1 MSTETAVDSP
11 VAHADEPIV
20 RLRHPWRWVAVAVI
34 ALFAA
39 QAIVFA
45 VTNDKL
51 RWDLVGGYLFEES
64 ILRGLW
70 MTVKL
75 TVVSM
80 VVGVVLGTV
89 LAVMRLS
96 DNPVFRAV
104 AGGYVWLFRGTP
116 ILVQLLFWFF
126 LGTVLPTITI
136 GIPFGPDFG
145 SWATNTV
152 ISQFTAAIL
161 GLGLNEAAYMA
172 EIVRAGIGSVDQGQS
187 EAAEAL
193 GMSPA
198 TTYRRVILPQAAR
211 LIVPPTA
218 NQTISMLKLTSLV
231 LVIGLPEL
239 TTTVQLIYGRNLQ
252 QIPMLLVASIWYLV
266 LTTILTIIQ
275 SRLEK
280 RMSRGVSRSGTE
292 RRNFFT
298 ARRPRM
304 TTEDAR

>member
-1 MSTETAVDSP
+1 MTAAPVRTEP
-11 VAHADEPIV
+11 VAHAEEPIV
-20 RLRHPWRWVAVAVI
+20 RLRHPWRWVAVAVLVVYG
-34 ALFAA
+34 AE
-39 QAIVFA
+39 AIVFA
-45 VTNDKL
+45 VTNEQL

-75 TVVSM
+75 TVIAM
-80 VVGVVLGTV
+80 LVGIALGTV

-104 AGGYVWLFRGTP
+104 AGGYIWLFRGTP

-126 LGTVLPTITI
+126 LGSVLPTISI
-136 GIPFGPDFG
+136 GVPFGPDLA
-145 SWATNTV
+145 SWPTNT
-152 ISQFTAAIL
+152 IITQFAAAIL

-172 EIVRAGIGSVDQGQS
+172 EIVRAGIGAVDEGQT

-193 GMSPA
+193 GMSPV
-198 TTYRRVILPQAAR
+198 TTYRRVVLPQAAR

-239 TTTVQLIYGRNLQ
+239 TTTAQLIYGRNLQ
-252 QIPMLLVASIWYLV
+252 QIPLLIVASIWYLV
-266 LTTILTIIQ
+266 LTTILTIVQ

-280 RMSRGVSRSGTE
+280 RMSRGVSRSGTK
-292 RRNFFT
+292 RPSVL
-298 ARRPRM
+298 ARKGGRS
-304 TTEDAR
+304 

>member
-1 MSTETAVDSP
+1 MSTDASVTRP

-20 RLRHPWRWVAVAVI
+20 HLRHPWRWVAVALL

-39 QAIVFA
+39 QAIQFA
-45 VTNDKL
+45 VTNDNL

-75 TVVSM
+75 TAISM
-80 VVGVVLGTV
+80 LVGVVLGTL

-104 AGGYVWLFRGTP
+104 AGGYIWLFRGTP

-126 LGTVLPTITI
+126 LGTVLPTITL
-136 GIPFGPDFG
+136 GIPFGPDFA
-145 SWATNTV
+145 SWPTNT
-152 ISQFTAAIL
+152 IITQFAAAIL

-172 EIVRAGIGSVDQGQS
+172 EIVRAGIGGVDQGQS

-193 GMSPA
+193 GMGPA

-218 NQTISMLKLTSLV
+218 NETISMLKLTSLV

-239 TTTVQLIYGRNLQ
+239 TTTAQLIYGRNLQ
-252 QIPMLLVASIWYLV
+252 QIPLLIVASIWYLV
-266 LTTILTIIQ
+266 LTTLLTIVQ

-280 RMSRGVSRSGTE
+280 RMSRGVSQPGTG
-292 RRNFFT
+292 RRT
-298 ARRPRM
+298 MLARKGGH
-304 TTEDAR
+304 A

>member
-1 MSTETAVDSP
+1 MAAGTGVADP
-11 VAHADEPIV
+11 VAQAQEPIV
-20 RLRHPWRWVAVAVI
+20 RLRHPWRWVAVVVI
-34 ALFAA
+34 ALYSAE
-39 QAIVFA
+39 AIHFA
-45 VTNDKL
+45 VTNSRL

-64 ILRGLW
+64 ILQGLR
-70 MTVKL
+70 MTVQL
-75 TVVSM
+75 TVISM
-80 VVGVVLGTV
+80 VVGIVLGTV

-96 DNPVFRAV
+96 DNPVFRLV
-104 AGGYVWLFRGTP
+104 AGGYIWLFRGTP

-126 LGTVLPTITI
+126 LGSVLPTISV
-136 GIPFGPDFG
+136 GIPFGPDVA
-145 SWATNTV
+145 SWPTNTL
-152 ISQFTAAIL
+152 ITQFAAAIL

-172 EIVRAGIGSVDQGQS
+172 EIVRAGIGSVDQGQN

-193 GMSPA
+193 GMSPV

-239 TTTVQLIYGRNLQ
+239 TTTAQLIYGRNLQ
-252 QIPMLLVASIWYLV
+252 QIPLLIVASIWYLV

-280 RMSRGVSRSGTE
+280 RMSRGVSQSGTK
-292 RRNFFT
+292 RPPLF
-298 ARRPRM
+298 ARKGGRG
-304 TTEDAR
+304 

>member
-1 MSTETAVDSP
+1 MTAASVRSEP
-11 VAHADEPIV
+11 VVHAEEPIV
-20 RLRHPWRWVAVAVI
+20 RLRHPWRWVAVAVLVVYG
-34 ALFAA
+34 AE
-39 QAIVFA
+39 AIVFA
-45 VTNDKL
+45 VTNDQL

-75 TVVSM
+75 TVISM
-80 VVGVVLGTV
+80 VVGIALGTL

-116 ILVQLLFWFF
+116 IVVQLLFWFF
-126 LGTVLPTITI
+126 LGSVLPTISI
-136 GIPFGPDFG
+136 GVPFGPDFG
-145 SWATNTV
+145 SWPTNV
-152 ISQFTAAIL
+152 IITQFAAAIL

-172 EIVRAGIGSVDQGQS
+172 EIVRAGIGAVDDGQT

-193 GMSPA
+193 GMSPV

-239 TTTVQLIYGRNLQ
+239 TTTAQVIYGRNLQ
-252 QIPMLLVASIWYLV
+252 QIPLLVVASIWYLV

-280 RMSRGVSRSGTE
+280 RMSRGVSRSATK
-292 RRNFFT
+292 RPT
-298 ARRPRM
+298 VLARIGGR
-304 TTEDAR
+304 A

>member
-1 MSTETAVDSP
+1 MSTETALSSP

-34 ALFAA
+34 ALFVA

-51 RWDLVGGYLFEES
+51 RWDLVGGYLFETS

-75 TVVSM
+75 TVISM

-104 AGGYVWLFRGTP
+104 AGAYIWLFRGTP

-211 LIVPPTA
+211 MIVPPTA

-266 LTTILTIIQ
+266 LTTLLTILQ
-275 SRLEK
+275 SRLEQ

-292 RRNFFT
+292 RRRIFNREGGR
-298 ARRPRM
+298 A
-304 TTEDAR
+304 